1 MRKIVA
7 VFATA
12 LAILLS
18 TYPATAQTAGKVHH
32 IGFLAPWANDP
43 SAASAPRVAAF
54 RQGLRDLGYVEGRN
68 ITIEWRSSEG
78 KNDRLPALA
87 AELVR
92 KKVEVIVVCCQ
103 PALDAARKATSTI
116 PIVVAVTGSYVRQ
129 GLAKSLRRPG
139 GNITGLSVMPGNL
152 VGKQLELFKEAVPKL
167 SRVAVLWNTAH
178 RGHPEFVRLAKAAAE
193 VLGLRLVVIGVR
205 GPDEFA
211 GAFRQMAAEGVEG
224 VLVARGAIFVTNKTR
239 MVALARKAA
248 LPIMFG
254 HKSEAE
260 AGGLMA
266 YGTDTPELFRRA
278 AGIVDKIL
286 KGANPAEIPI
296 EFPTTFHLVVN
307 LKTAKKLGIT
317 IPRSILLRATEVI
330 E

>member
-1 MRKIVA
+1 MTRIIA
-7 VFATA
+7 FLTAT
-12 LAILLS
+12 LAILATAYS
-18 TYPATAQTAGKVHH
+18 ATAQQTGKVHH
-32 IGFLAPWANDP
+32 IGFLAPWHIEID
-43 SAASAPRVAAF
+43 APRVKAF

-78 KNDRLPALA
+78 RNDRLPALA

-103 PALDAARKATSTI
+103 PAVDAARKATSTI
-116 PIVVAVTGSYVRQ
+116 PIVVAVTADYVGQ

-139 GNITGLSVMPGNL
+139 GNVTGLSAIGPELM
-152 VGKQLELFKEAVPKL
+152 GKQLELFKEAVPKL
-167 SRVAVLWNTAH
+167 SRVAFLWNTAN
-178 RGHPEFVRLAKAAAE
+178 RAHPTIVPQAKAAAE
-193 VLGLRLVVIGVR
+193 VLGLRLVAIGVR

-211 GAFRQMAAEGVEG
+211 GAFRRMAAEGVEG
-224 VLVARGAIFVTNKTR
+224 VVVARGGMFRTNKTR

-254 HKSEAE
+254 HRVEAK

-266 YGTDTPELFRRA
+266 YGTDTLVLFRRA
-278 AGIVDKIL
+278 ASFVDRIL

-296 EFPTTFHLVVN
+296 EQPTTFYLVVN
-307 LKTAKKLGIT
+307 LKTAKALGIT
-317 IPRSILLRATEVI
+317 FPPSILLRATDVI

>member
-1 MRKIVA
+1 MTRIIA
-7 VFATA
+7 FLAAT
-12 LAILLS
+12 LAILATAYS
-18 TYPATAQTAGKVHH
+18 ATAQQAGKVHH
-32 IGFLAPWANDP
+32 IGFLAPWHIAIH
-43 SAASAPRVAAF
+43 APRVEAF

-78 KNDRLPALA
+78 RNDRLPALA
-87 AELVR
+87 VELVR
-92 KKVEVIVVCCQ
+92 KKVEVIVACCQ
-103 PALDAARKATSTI
+103 PAVDAARKATSTI
-116 PIVVAVTGSYVRQ
+116 PIVVAVTGDFVSQ

-139 GNITGLSVMPGNL
+139 GNVTGLSALVPGL

-167 SRVAVLWNTAH
+167 SRVAVLWNTTH

-211 GAFRQMAAEGVEG
+211 GAFRRMAAEGVEG
-224 VLVARGAIFVTNKTR
+224 VLVARGGMFRTNKTR

-278 AGIVDKIL
+278 ASYVDKIL

-296 EFPTTFHLVVN
+296 EYPTTFHLVVN